1 MKKSN
6 LKIAVI
12 GTGNRG
18 CKYLTL
24 LREAGA
30 NIVAVADAS
39 PARLQKAVEI
49 AGDSCL
55 TFPSATQM
63 LESGITPDAAIIAT
77 PERAHAADAMLLLDA
92 GAHLLLEKPLATTL
106 AECEAI
112 AALAKKRNRIAGVC
126 HVLRYHPYF
135 EKLHELATCGKYGQA
150 VSITHRINVGIDR
163 ACHTFVRG
171 PWGDTAATSP
181 MLLSKCCHDMDLLVW
196 LTASTAASV
205 ASTGGRLFFRPEN
218 APLHSADRC
227 TSCSIEQTCPYS
239 AVDLYVRR
247 GEWTAG
253 FDGGTDSIAEALKN
267 DPYGRCVFRCGNT
280 TVDRQAVVTGFRSGA
295 IATLTMNLFTATDN
309 RDTHICLTGGEIHGN
324 GSVITVTP
332 LKGQQEVHDFTD
344 TVAKP
349 FHAGADRRLI
359 LDFLNAAAGNSAKM
373 LADIDS
379 AIESHRIC
387 FAAISSMR

>member
-24 LREAGA
+24 LRDAGA

-39 PARLQKAVEI
+39 SARLRKAVEI

-135 EKLHELATCGKYGQA
+135 EKLHELATCGKYGQT

-181 MLLSKCCHDMDLLVW
+181 LLLSKCCHDMDLLVW
-196 LTASTAASV
+196 LTASTAANV

-227 TSCSIEQTCPYS
+227 TACPIEQT
-239 AVDLYVRR
+239 
-247 GEWTAG
+247 
-253 FDGGTDSIAEALKN
+253 
-267 DPYGRCVFRCGNT
+267 
-280 TVDRQAVVTGFRSGA
+280 
-295 IATLTMNLFTATDN
+295 
-309 RDTHICLTGGEIHGN
+309 
-324 GSVITVTP
+324 
-332 LKGQQEVHDFTD
+332 
-344 TVAKP
+344 
-349 FHAGADRRLI
+349 
-359 LDFLNAAAGNSAKM
+359 
-373 LADIDS
+373 
-379 AIESHRIC
+379 
-387 FAAISSMR
+387 